1 MFYENQNY
9 DKTISNYKILDNLYG
24 KEEAILFSTNN
35 EGYIIVN
42 LNDLSIPEMS
52 LYNNCPLIDYDNPV
66 YNGPLDYYYESNGI
80 IKSILDDLIVDIN
93 DVTYFY
99 TKENLNYSLEDVYS
113 LFNTKQARYVKSE
126 KYLSGELK
134 KWYISGGNCG
144 SIASAICMRY
154 YYDYVD
160 TSYVDSDK
168 IEENTLI
175 ALMQEYVGEGGTNY
189 NNLYKGLNKY
199 FKSRNINNN
208 AIKKTSFNFSNV
220 KQAILSDRPIIV
232 GTLKHPTYKDHWII
246 AHGYFESRVDGSYI
260 IINNGWKNNNVWIV
274 PDANYLDGTIS
285 FEN

>member
-1 MFYENQNY
+1 MTKVTKLLIFAKKRAELFYENQNY

-134 KWYISGGNCG
+134 K
-144 SIASAICMRY
+144 M
-154 YYDYVD
+154 V
-160 TSYVDSDK
+160 
-168 IEENTLI
+168 
-175 ALMQEYVGEGGTNY
+175 
-189 NNLYKGLNKY
+189 Y
-199 FKSRNINNN
+199 FR
-208 AIKKTSFNFSNV
+208 
-220 KQAILSDRPIIV
+220 R
-232 GTLKHPTYKDHWII
+232 
-246 AHGYFESRVDGSYI
+246 
-260 IINNGWKNNNVWIV
+260 
-274 PDANYLDGTIS
+274 
-285 FEN
+285 